1 MELTNKK
8 QFKFKNK
15 MENEVN
21 SFLMNSKI
29 KGIVSNSI

>member
-15 MENEVN
+15 MKNEVN
-21 SFLMNSKI
+21 SILMNSKI